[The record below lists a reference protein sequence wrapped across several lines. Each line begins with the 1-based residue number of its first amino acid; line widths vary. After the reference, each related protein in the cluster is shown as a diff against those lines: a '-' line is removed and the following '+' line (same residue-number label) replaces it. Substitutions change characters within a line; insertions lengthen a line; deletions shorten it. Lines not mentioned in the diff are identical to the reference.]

1 MSTQDSHGGRGAPAP
16 RPGRKFGPLRNR
28 SQEYDTLARFLRN
41 RVEESGLTVAD
52 LVGPT
57 GLGKSAVSERLAGA
71 KLEEEF
77 VDAVVLACTEVPE
90 LLPSRARLRS
100 DAARLLRI
108 AQERNTPVPDL
119 TRHSPAVRNSAM
131 AAMETAQRAQEEL
144 LEVHRELRRKSDEIE
159 ALTRIQH
166 QSQLALNEATTL
178 ASALS
183 TWVIVLANEVEQLTL
198 DRELS
203 MTAQPSDLLR
213 LMAVDAEL
221 AGAVDR
227 RERTAAALARTDL
240 DRQLATSLLAEALIR
255 SRRARQEMQHLRPAA
270 ALPAAHGTPAETPDP
285 PDAAVVPPSLLGDDV
300 DAALERAETVSRRIA
315 DRLNGALTALDPGA
329 ETLSLPDHPATDNAD
344 NAVTSADAANN
355 TRLWVR
361 TSDADTK
368 VFLWAERTAEG
379 LLSNRNPSD
388 GLFAEA
394 VQTRPPRDVLLLAD
408 RLEEHQWLEGATQL
422 RLTLARSMDARE
434 LGPVILT
441 VLNAKDSEYR
451 AGQGAQM
458 LHAALWDRPLS
469 DIVALN
475 ESMHVKNGARFPA
488 VRTAFRV
495 LAKRRPYE
503 DILAMLRELLGHGA
517 RGLHTGILFEACVQY
532 RTPTEVA
539 ALVAELRAV
548 DDAIGFIVF
557 TALPVPPVGHTELL
571 VRLRSVLEPVH
582 FGEML
587 PALYREPTSELA
599 GHIAELHQSWPDGL
613 DAAARE
619 LRDDVMPLII
629 RGASLDTLA
638 VIETRL
644 QRRGLSAGE
653 IFGLYA
659 DLFPQFQSG
668 AD

>member
-71 KLEEEF
+71 KLDEKF
-77 VDAVVLACTEVPE
+77 VDAVVLACTEGPE
-90 LLPSRARLRS
+90 LLPRRARLRS

-108 AQERNTPVPDL
+108 ARERNTPVPDL

-144 LEVHRELRRKSDEIE
+144 LEVHRELRRKGDEVE

-166 QSQLALNEATTL
+166 QSQLALHEATTL

-203 MTAQPSDLLR
+203 MTAQPSDLPR

-221 AGAVDR
+221 AGVVDR
-227 RERTAAALARTDL
+227 RERTAAALAQTDL

-255 SRRARQEMQHLRPAA
+255 TRRVRQEMQHLRSAA
-270 ALPAAHGTPAETPDP
+270 ALPATHGTPAETPDP
-285 PDAAVVPPSLLGDDV
+285 PDAGVLPPSLLGDDI

-315 DRLNGALTALDPGA
+315 DRLSGALTALDPGA
-329 ETLSLPDHPATDNAD
+329 ETLPLPDHPAADNAD
-344 NAVTSADAANN
+344 NAVNSADTADN

-361 TSDADTK
+361 TSDADTA

-379 LLSNRNPSD
+379 LLGNRNPLD
-388 GLFAEA
+388 ALFAEA
-394 VQTRPPRDVLLLAD
+394 VRTRPPRDVLLLAD
-408 RLEEHQWLEGATQL
+408 RLEEHRWLEGATRL
-422 RLTLARSMDARE
+422 RLTLARSLDARE
-434 LGPVILT
+434 LGPVILAM
-441 VLNAKDSEYR
+441 LDAKDSEYR
-451 AGQGAQM
+451 ARQGAQM
-458 LHAALWDRPLS
+458 LHAALWDRPPS
-469 DIVALN
+469 DVVALN
-475 ESMHVKNGARFPA
+475 ESLHVENGVRFPA

-495 LAKRRPYE
+495 LAKRPYE
-503 DILAMLRELLGHGA
+503 DVLAMLKELLGNGA
-517 RGLHTGILFEACVQY
+517 RGLHTGILFEACVRY
-532 RTPTEVA
+532 RTPVEVA
-539 ALVAELRAV
+539 DLVAELRAV
-548 DDAIGFIVF
+548 DDVIGFMVF
-557 TALPVPPVGHTELL
+557 AALPVPPVGYTELL
-571 VRLRSVLEPVH
+571 VRLRNVLEPSH

-587 PALYREPTSELA
+587 PTLYREPTSDLA
-599 GHIAELHQSWPDGL
+599 GHIADLYRPWPEGL

-629 RGASLDTLA
+629 RGASLDTLS
-638 VIETRL
+638 VIETQL
-644 QRRGLSAGE
+644 QRRGLSAGD
-653 IFGLYA
+653 IFGPYA
-659 DLFPQFQSG
+659 DLFPQFEPGS
-668 AD
+668 D